1 MKICGFATKIKD
13 NSMTRRFE
21 DIVAWQKAHQFV
33 VKVYNTT
40 KAYPDF
46 ERFGLCSQFQRA
58 AVSIAANIA
67 EGYKK
72 LSKADKLR
80 FLNISQGSLEE
91 CRYYCLLSRDLG
103 YIDETT
109 YQQLVQMITE
119 TSYMLNAYI
128 KGVVNDNGIED

>member
-1 MKICGFATKIKD
+1 
-13 NSMTRRFE
+13 MTRRFE

-33 VKVYNTT
+33 LMTYQTT
-40 KAYPDF
+40 KGFPDY

-80 FLNISQGSLEE
+80 FFNISQGSLEE
-91 CRYYCLLSRDLG
+91 CRYYCVLSKDLG
-103 YIDETT
+103 YIDETCINNWLKPFLI
-109 YQQLVQMITE
+109 QVIC
-119 TSYMLNAYI
+119 
-128 KGVVNDNGIED
+128 